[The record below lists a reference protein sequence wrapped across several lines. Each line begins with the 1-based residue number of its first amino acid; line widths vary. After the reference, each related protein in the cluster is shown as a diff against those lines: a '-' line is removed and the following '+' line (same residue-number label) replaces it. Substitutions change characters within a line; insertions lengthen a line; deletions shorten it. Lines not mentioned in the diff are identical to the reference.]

1 MPQLY
6 AFFASVSAGASNV
19 QLNAVTGTAEYVQN
33 NRLVLDRDRFLL
45 WAYVRGA
52 NITNARI
59 DSPSLRV
66 FMLPRLP
73 LVHRSTT
80 VGNQPPVNDFS
91 GYGLVLRAREEI
103 AMQTSNDLATGTENH
118 YAIICVGEAAGFGQR
133 GPEFW
138 IRTTGNTTLTANTW
152 TNVPLSF
159 EQALPAG
166 RYRVVS
172 MIPRSA
178 TGIAAR
184 LIIPGQA
191 ERHGTLCINA
201 VGQEPN
207 RFLYGTRYGDFGTFE
222 STALPSVEFFAS
234 GADTTQEVYLGLV
247 RA

>member
-6 AFFASVSAGASNV
+6 AFYSNVGAGALNT

-45 WAYVRGA
+45 WAYVRGP
-52 NITNARI
+52 NITNARL

-73 LVHRSTT
+73 LIHRANTNGSK
-80 VGNQPPVNDFS
+80 PPVNDFS
-91 GYGLVLRAREEI
+91 GYGMVLRAREEI
-103 AMQTSNDLATGTENH
+103 AVQTSNDLAAGNEDH
-118 YAIICVGEAAGFGQR
+118 YAILCVGEAAGFGQR

-138 IRTTGNTTLTANTW
+138 IRVTGNTTLTPNTW
-152 TNVPLSF
+152 TNVPLTF

-166 RYRVVS
+166 RYRVVA

-178 TGIAAR
+178 SGIAAR

-201 VGQEPN
+201 IGQEPN
-207 RFLYGTRYGDFGTFE
+207 RFLYSTRYGDFGTFE
-222 STALPSVEFFAS
+222 TTALPSVEFFAS
-234 GADTTQEVYLGLV
+234 AADTSQEVYFGLV